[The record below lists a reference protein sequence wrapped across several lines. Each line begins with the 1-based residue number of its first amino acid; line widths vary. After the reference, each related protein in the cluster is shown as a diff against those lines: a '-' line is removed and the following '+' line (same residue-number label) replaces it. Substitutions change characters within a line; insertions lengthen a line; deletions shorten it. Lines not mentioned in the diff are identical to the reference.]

1 MTNTATTTAILPT
14 LVSTV
19 VIFLAFTLNLTS
31 TVPAAA
37 PPETPHLKLQLEEVL
52 SIGTFEDDT
61 LYMWA
66 GVAADSTGNIYVT
79 DSMDYSLKKFGSSG
93 QLVKRVGRKG
103 QGPGEFSAPRL
114 LAASGDRLFT
124 TDQGIP
130 GIQMFDTR
138 LKFQARIPFRLPI
151 SDIAA
156 LSDNRLAVV
165 PLTVGGSG
173 KVMIINPSGEIL
185 KEFTYAETQE
195 KISLL
200 NITDVAVA
208 PDGTIYLAYSFKDR
222 IECWSPD
229 GLRIWSRR
237 LLQIKNIPEHKVGRF
252 SVPAEVCFKTIAL
265 DSSGRLYVLS
275 GSRTPHPSRDVFV
288 LSQNGDHLATFT
300 LPDPSHCIYIDSRDF
315 LYARANEGVTLKK
328 YRLVI
333 NESAD

>member
-1 MTNTATTTAILPT
+1 MTHTATTTAFLST
-14 LVSTV
+14 LISAVA
-19 VIFLAFTLNLTS
+19 IFLAFTLYLTS

-37 PPETPHLKLQLEEVL
+37 PPEAPHLKLQLEEVL

-79 DSMDYSLKKFGSSG
+79 DAMDYSLKKFDSSG

-114 LAASGDRLFT
+114 LAASGGRLFA
-124 TDQGIP
+124 TDQGVP

-138 LKFQARIPFRLPI
+138 LRFQARIPFRLPI

-156 LSDNRLAVV
+156 LSDNQLAVV

-173 KVMIINPSGEIL
+173 KVMIINPSGEVL

-195 KISLL
+195 KVSLL
-200 NITDVAVA
+200 NITDIAVA
-208 PDGTIYLAYSFKDR
+208 PDGKIYLAYTFKDR
-222 IECWSPD
+222 IECWSP
-229 GLRIWSRR
+229 GGRRVWSRP
-237 LLQIKNIPEHKVGRF
+237 LLKVDDVPEKKVGRYM
-252 SVPAEVCFKTIAL
+252 VPTEVCFKTICL
-265 DSSGRLYVLS
+265 DSAGRLYVLS

-288 LSQNGDHLATFT
+288 LSPDGAHLTTFS

-328 YRLVI
+328 YRLQI
-333 NESAD
+333 SERPD